1 MDRGPAVRPNWNRL
15 FEIAAA
21 QEGLFTTKQ
30 AAEARYS
37 PQLLT
42 HYVHAGRAIRVGRS
56 IYRLVHFPAGEHEE
70 LVAAGACRCRSG
82 PRAIWRARR
91 VTRTYSTPA
100 AFKQA
105 LEQRLRTSATSG
117 AGFAR
122 KRHRWLHVSSGLHDV
137 EPRDLLE
144 VARVRGKQ
152 RAPDAKADAGNER
165 VSLADRRVLEAL
177 VQDSRAFCSHFGQ
190 RVNANTTKGAASKLA
205 FAVRLEATP
214 DFEDRDSRYGKTP
227 CSKQTCNAD
236 VCAFALQKIHED
248 VGIRDHHLV
257 VQGVSRAA

>member
-42 HYVHAGRAIRVGRS
+42 HYVHAGRAIRVGWS

-91 VTRTYSTPA
+91 VTRTYSTPVSL
-100 AFKQA
+100 QA
-105 LEQRLRTSATSG
+105 GPRTAPPHVRNQRRRLRAQAASVA
-117 AGFAR
+117 ACLIWPAR
-122 KRHRWLHVSSGLHDV
+122 R
-137 EPRDLLE
+137 
-144 VARVRGKQ
+144 
-152 RAPDAKADAGNER
+152 RAPGPA
-165 VSLADRRVLEAL
+165 
-177 VQDSRAFCSHFGQ
+177 
-190 RVNANTTKGAASKLA
+190 
-205 FAVRLEATP
+205 
-214 DFEDRDSRYGKTP
+214 
-227 CSKQTCNAD
+227 
-236 VCAFALQKIHED
+236 
-248 VGIRDHHLV
+248 
-257 VQGVSRAA
+257 

>member
-1 MDRGPAVRPNWNRL
+1 MTCRFAIGLHKTKIWLTFCALDRGPAVRPNWNRL

-70 LVAAGACRCRSG
+70 LVAAGACRCQSG

-100 AFKQA
+100 AFKPA

-117 AGFAR
+117 PGFAR

-152 RAPDAKADAGNER
+152 RAPTLE
-165 VSLADRRVLEAL
+165 SLAASFEEVRDIVPPRPEPREVYLTEAELLQALEGVPQISLKELGLENLAPAAETGSQAVVIGGDL
-177 VQDSRAFCSHFGQ
+177 YFPPE
-190 RVNANTTKGAASKLA
+190 GAI
-205 FAVRLEATP
+205 E
-214 DFEDRDSRYGKTP
+214 
-227 CSKQTCNAD
+227 Q
-236 VCAFALQKIHED
+236 
-248 VGIRDHHLV
+248 
-257 VQGVSRAA
+257 